1 MCIPVSAPSPS
12 ARFSPFLSSIFPKV
26 ESATVSGAL
35 PPDFFRV
42 FPPGHKRMPEMP
54 VLPPFSAFS
63 LDANQ

>member
-12 ARFSPFLSSIFPKV
+12 ARFPPFLSSIFPKV

-35 PPDFFRV
+35 PPDYLGIFLKSPIFSI
-42 FPPGHKRMPEMP
+42 
-54 VLPPFSAFS
+54 LPPFSAFS